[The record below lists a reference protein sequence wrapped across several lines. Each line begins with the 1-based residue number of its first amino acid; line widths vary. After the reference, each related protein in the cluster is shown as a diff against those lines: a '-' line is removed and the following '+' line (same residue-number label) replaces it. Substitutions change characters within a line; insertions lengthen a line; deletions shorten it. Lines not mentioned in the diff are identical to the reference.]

1 MNPDAL
7 IEFFH
12 GLSPQSV
19 VRFPK
24 FYSADAYFK
33 DPFNEVRSVAAVQ
46 RIFTHMF
53 EQVAEPRFIVTEKV
67 VDNNGAML
75 IWTFNFRAAR
85 WGGSEMQVIRGVSH
99 LKFDV
104 AGKVNYH
111 RDYWDAAEEL
121 YMKLPVLGMLMRVLR
136 RPLASAPDPQRPLGQ
151 RLHLDRMGLLD
162 GSRRPMRRAPT
173 PVLSVGHA
181 AGENLRGIPS
191 AMPDL
196 PRLDAHHRLGQ

>member
-19 VRFPK
+19 VRFPE

-33 DPFNEVRSVAAVQ
+33 DPFNEVRGVAAVQ

-67 VDNNGAML
+67 VDDNGAML
-75 IWTFNFRAAR
+75 IWAFNYRAAR
-85 WGGSEMQVIRGVSH
+85 RGGSEMQVIRDASH
-99 LKFDV
+99 LKFD
-104 AGKVNYH
+104 ATSKVNYH

-121 YMKLPVLGMLMRVLR
+121 YMKLPVLGMLMRRLR
-136 RPLASAPDPQRPLGQ
+136 RALAAP
-151 RLHLDRMGLLD
+151 
-162 GSRRPMRRAPT
+162 
-173 PVLSVGHA
+173 A
-181 AGENLRGIPS
+181 AGVSP
-191 AMPDL
+191 
-196 PRLDAHHRLGQ
+196 